1 MLVGTGNKGT
11 FNDFQMPAVNYTLP
25 TDNSVNEGIHAVP
38 ATTTATA
45 NGLRQAGFNIYGVF
59 MDPLLLQQLHLV
71 MIAVLLLFLP
81 MEQELIAC
89 SLDFSVERF

>member
-1 MLVGTGNKGT
+1 MFMLLIWKLPAVDTGSATAGLVLVGTGNKGT

-45 NGLRQAGFNIYGVF
+45 NGLRQAGFNI
-59 MDPLLLQQLHLV
+59 
-71 MIAVLLLFLP
+71 
-81 MEQELIAC
+81 
-89 SLDFSVERF
+89 